1 MKKASIEGDLGRHL
15 DDVEGCQIDRHD
27 AQRTVWSR
35 SEPGIEDW
43 KGYVSVSESIG
54 GTRGSVCVYHLV
66 CYC

>member
-27 AQRTVWSR
+27 AQRTVRSR

-43 KGYVSVSESIG
+43 KSLVSILESIG
-54 GTRGSVCVYHLV
+54 TWRSVCVNYLL